1 VAFAVAAE
9 DWSAM
14 TGGEADD
21 LRAQVEAWIGRP
33 LSASG
38 PAVAPDGVNLPMIR
52 HWVDALDDRD
62 PVYLDEAFASTT
74 RFGGIVA
81 PPAMLQTWTMAR
93 PRIEGIAARGGAA
106 TEIQADSPL
115 GVLTAGGYTGTLAT
129 NSELEFVRYLRLG
142 DRLQSSSALE
152 SVSERKVTALG
163 RGYFVTWVSTYTD
176 NEGAVVGRQR
186 FRIFKFAPGSGGSVT
201 SSARA
206 RPRPSGEVGVGEE
219 LAPFDLDV
227 TATVVVAGAIASRD
241 FMPAH
246 HDRGY
251 ATAQGAPDIFMN
263 ILTTNGYVSR
273 YVTDWAGPESML
285 RSISIRLGAPA
296 VPGYILRFTGRVIDE
311 HREGHEHVIEVA
323 IRAANDL
330 GDHVTGTVVLTL
342 PTDDGEP

>member
-1 VAFAVAAE
+1 
-9 DWSAM
+9 M
-14 TGGEADD
+14 TGAGAEH
-21 LRAQVEAWIGRP
+21 LREKVEAWIGRP

-38 PAVAPDGVNLPMIR
+38 PSVAPDDVNLPMIR

-62 PVYLDEAFASTT
+62 PVYLDEAFAATT

-106 TEIQADSPL
+106 GEIDADSPL
-115 GVLTAGGYTGTLAT
+115 GLLTAGGFTGTLAT
-129 NSELEFVRYLRLG
+129 NSELEFARYLRLG
-142 DRLQSSSALE
+142 DRLQSSTALE
-152 SVSERKVTALG
+152 AVSERKVTALG
-163 RGYFVTWVSTYTD
+163 LGYFVTWITTYTD
-176 NEGAVVGRQR
+176 DEGAVVGRQR
-186 FRIFKFAPGSGGSVT
+186 FRIYKFEPGSGGSVT
-201 SSARA
+201 SGGRA
-206 RPRPSGEVGVGEE
+206 RRQSRGEAGVGEE

-241 FMPAH
+241 FMPVH

-273 YVTDWAGPESML
+273 YVTDWAGPEAML
-285 RSISIRLGAPA
+285 RNISIRLGAPA
-296 VPGYILRFTGRVIDE
+296 VPGYILRFTGRVAGE
-311 HREGHEHVIEVA
+311 HREGPERVIEVA

-342 PTDDGEP
+342 PSDDAEP

>member
-1 VAFAVAAE
+1 
-9 DWSAM
+9 M
-14 TGGEADD
+14 TGEEADQ
-21 LRAQVEAWIGRP
+21 LREHVETWVGEP

-38 PAVAPDGVNLPMIR
+38 PAVAPDDVNLPMIR

-62 PVYLDEAFASTT
+62 PVYLDEAFAATT

-106 TEIQADSPL
+106 MEVQADSPL
-115 GVLTAGGYTGTLAT
+115 GVLVASGYTGTLAT

-163 RGYFVTWVSTYTD
+163 RGYFVTWVSTYND
-176 NEGAVVGRQR
+176 DGGAVVGRQR
-186 FRIFKFAPGSGGSVT
+186 FRIFKFDPGSTGSIAPGG
-201 SSARA
+201 RA
-206 RPRPSGEVGVGEE
+206 RPPSEGEAGGGEE
-219 LAPFDLDV
+219 LPPFELDV

-246 HDRGY
+246 HDRDF
-251 ATAQGAPDIFMN
+251 AVAQGAPDIFMN

-273 YVTDWAGPESML
+273 YVTDWAGPQSML
-285 RSISIRLGAPA
+285 RSISIRLGGPA
-296 VPGYILRFTGRVIDE
+296 VPGYILRFTGRVIS
-311 HREGHEHVIEVA
+311 EV
-323 IRAANDL
+323 
-330 GDHVTGTVVLTL
+330 GSPGTELEFAL
-342 PTDDGEP
+342 